1 MAATPD
7 IRQAS
12 AFRADVVRSAVP
24 AAQPRAHLSF
34 RVMEGGPAGP
44 LGRPDWYR
52 LALHP
57 AERPPAQE
65 LPAQLPAQ
73 QLPARRVPAR
83 RVPAQRVPPDGQEVL
98 ALQAVGLQ
106 EGLVSAAARHRRMNG
121 RSTTRQWR
129 TWVMR
134 R

>member
-7 IRQAS
+7 IRPAS

-52 LALHP
+52 LPLHP
-57 AERPPAQE
+57 AERP
-65 LPAQLPAQ
+65 PAQ
-73 QLPARRVPAR
+73 QLPARRVPAQ
-83 RVPAQRVPPDGQEVL
+83 RVPAQRVPADGQEVL